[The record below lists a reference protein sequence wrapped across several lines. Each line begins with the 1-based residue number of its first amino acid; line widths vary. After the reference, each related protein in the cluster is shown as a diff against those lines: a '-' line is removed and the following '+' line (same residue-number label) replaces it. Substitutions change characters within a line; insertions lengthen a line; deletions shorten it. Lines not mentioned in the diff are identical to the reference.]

1 MNKERAQL
9 AAKASLTL
17 VVSNDDINRHLE
29 LLHDRNLIVG
39 TDI

>member
-1 MNKERAQL
+1 MNKEPAQL
-9 AAKASLTL
+9 NTKPSLTL
-17 VVSNDDINRHLE
+17 DVSNEDINRHLE